1 MYQHAIYI
9 CIICI
14 SWLKKLISGDKK
26 LISAELKCV
35 TWFTYF
41 WIYFKVWLCLVSS
54 LSNICDRLGR
64 REPFC
69 FTHLWAVLKRL
80 ILNNVKEVPFSILQP
95 ATEDDTNSLEQVTS
109 RFEKVFPNM
118 DCMNDAKKSPK
129 VLDVFQTHCTSTTYF
144 FKQLYWMITP

>member
-35 TWFTYF
+35 TWFTY
-41 WIYFKVWLCLVSS
+41 
-54 LSNICDRLGR
+54 LGR

-129 VLDVFQTHCTSTTYF
+129 MLDVFQTHCTSTTYF